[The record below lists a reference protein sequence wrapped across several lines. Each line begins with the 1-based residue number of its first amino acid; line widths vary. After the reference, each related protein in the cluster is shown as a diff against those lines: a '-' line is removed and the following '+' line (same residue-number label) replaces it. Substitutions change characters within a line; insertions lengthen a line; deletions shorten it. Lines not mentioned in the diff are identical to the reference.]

1 MGKGRWDGVGRA
13 DMTGEEEGKRIM
25 ERDEGAV
32 SQWTAVRGG
41 GVGT

>member
-1 MGKGRWDGVGRA
+1 
-13 DMTGEEEGKRIM
+13 MTGEEEGKRIM

-32 SQWTAVRGG
+32 RQWTAVRGG